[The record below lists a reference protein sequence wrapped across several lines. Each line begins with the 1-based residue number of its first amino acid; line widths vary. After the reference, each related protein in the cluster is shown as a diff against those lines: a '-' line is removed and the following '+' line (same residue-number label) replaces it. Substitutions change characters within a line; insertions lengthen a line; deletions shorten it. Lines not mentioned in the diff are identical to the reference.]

1 MILGVSDVEFVASQR
16 HSLRVTERSNLVC
29 AIAKALVPRPDKVL
43 SVAIEVRD
51 HYAVVIGISY
61 EYPSGNSV
69 RENLARE

>member
-16 HSLRVTERSNLVC
+16 HSLRVTERSSLVC
-29 AIAKALVPRPDKVL
+29 AIAEALVPRSDNLL

-69 RENLARE
+69 RENLPRE

>member
-16 HSLRVTERSNLVC
+16 HSLRVAEHSNLVC
-29 AIAKALVPRPDKVL
+29 AIAKALVSRPDNVL
-43 SVAIEVRD
+43 SFAIEIRD

-69 RENLARE
+69 RENLSRE

>member
-16 HSLRVTERSNLVC
+16 HSLRVTERSSLVC
-29 AIAKALVPRPDKVL
+29 AIAEALVPRSDNLL

-69 RENLARE
+69 RENLSKE

>member
-1 MILGVSDVEFVASQR
+1 
-16 HSLRVTERSNLVC
+16 
-29 AIAKALVPRPDKVL
+29 VL

-69 RENLARE
+69 RENLSRE